1 MKLSKYIIDRL
12 PEILL
17 LVFNYVIFFLLLIL
31 FNSNVYLIIEISI
44 IYVIVSILL
53 ILMDYIR
60 KYNFYQQFTKNL
72 GKLDKKYLILELIKE
87 PDDYESKILYQAL
100 YEINKSMLEEIQE
113 YKMDIDDFKEYVE
126 MWIHEVKIPLASLI
140 LLNHN
145 KKATK
150 ENSEQLRR
158 IDNYLEQILYY
169 VRCGYSNEDYLIK
182 KVSLAKVVKDVAM
195 KNKNELLEF
204 NIDFIVDVKDIWVF
218 TDSKWL
224 EFILNQIINN
234 SIKYRDSKKNSYIK
248 IIALENKENVVLT
261 IEDNGMG
268 IKAED
273 LPKVF
278 NKSFTGQNGRIGVN
292 STGMGLYI
300 VKNLLTKLG
309 HEIKIE
315 SHYGEFTRLIIT
327 MGKNDYYNFEEKN

>member
-1 MKLSKYIIDRL
+1 
-12 PEILL
+12 
-17 LVFNYVIFFLLLIL
+17 
-31 FNSNVYLIIEISI
+31 
-44 IYVIVSILL
+44 
-53 ILMDYIR
+53 
-60 KYNFYQQFTKNL
+60 
-72 GKLDKKYLILELIKE
+72 
-87 PDDYESKILYQAL
+87 
-100 YEINKSMLEEIQE
+100 
-113 YKMDIDDFKEYVE
+113 

-169 VRCGYSNEDYLIK
+169 IRCGYSNEDYLIK

-204 NIDFIVDVKDIWVF
+204 NIDFIVDVRDIWVF

-248 IIALENKENVVLT
+248 IMALENKESVVLT